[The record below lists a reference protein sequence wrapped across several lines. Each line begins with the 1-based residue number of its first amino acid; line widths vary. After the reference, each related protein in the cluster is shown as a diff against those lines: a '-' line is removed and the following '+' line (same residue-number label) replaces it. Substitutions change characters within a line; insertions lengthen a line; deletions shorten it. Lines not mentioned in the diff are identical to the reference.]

1 VIISTWI
8 FLLLLLLVLWFQVV
22 DSPLKLRKW
31 RL

>member
-1 VIISTWI
+1 MIISTWI
-8 FLLLLLLVLWFQVV
+8 FLLLLLVLWFQVV